1 MSTQALTVEASPSLV
16 TTTQVVYA
24 LHALGLVIG
33 AFGAATV
40 LGSFLFGWPS
50 IIAVIINYV
59 KRDAVRGT
67 WLESHFR
74 WQIRTFWFALL
85 WAVLVAL
92 VSAPL
97 ALVLIGFGTWVL
109 GMGLLGRE
117 FVEISVLGGVL
128 GIHLVEPLLGGQ
140 HTADAL
146 LHRLAHGLVGVEQR
160 LLWQVADL
168 QVGHGIGLALDLL
181 VQAGH
186 DLQQRA
192 LARAV
197 DAEHADLGAGEEGQ
211 GDVLQDL
218 PLRRHDLADAVHGE
232 NILRH
237 GYMALR
243 ERSERRPP
251 KAGNCFAKTY

>member
-24 LHALGLVIG
+24 LHALGLVLG

-97 ALVLIGFGTWVL
+97 ALVLIGIGTWVL
-109 GMGLLGRE
+109 GMGLLG
-117 FVEISVLGGVL
+117 
-128 GIHLVEPLLGGQ
+128 
-140 HTADAL
+140 
-146 LHRLAHGLVGVEQR
+146 
-160 LLWQVADL
+160 LWAIYR
-168 QVGHGIGLALDLL
+168 IGRGWLALNSH
-181 VQAGH
+181 QAMP
-186 DLQQRA
+186 
-192 LARAV
+192 
-197 DAEHADLGAGEEGQ
+197 
-211 GDVLQDL
+211 L
-218 PLRRHDLADAVHGE
+218 P
-232 NILRH
+232 N
-237 GYMALR
+237 
-243 ERSERRPP
+243 
-251 KAGNCFAKTY
+251 